1 MTVDREVVATIVQE
15 LEAAWN
21 AADGARFGVPFTDD
35 ADFVTIRAEH
45 LRGREAIAKG
55 HQGIFNSIYKGST
68 VSYEL
73 VGVRPIA
80 PGALVAHVRTELN
93 APSGP
98 LAGRHNS
105 LFTIVLVQQQSDWRI
120 AAFHNTLVR

>member
-1 MTVDREVVATIVQE
+1 MTDDRAAVTTIVQE
-15 LEAAWN
+15 LEASWN

-45 LRGREAIAKG
+45 LRGREAIARG
-55 HQGIFNSIYKGST
+55 HQGIFDSIYKGST
-68 VSYEL
+68 VGYEV

-80 PGALVAHVRTELN
+80 PGVLVAHVKTELN

-105 LFTIVLVQQQSDWRI
+105 LFTIVLVQQESDWRI
-120 AAFHNTLVR
+120 AAFHNTLIK